1 MRTGEV
7 VCTLLEDVT
16 IAVLR
21 RPSLSW
27 TVKGT
32 GLDVRHF
39 PPNLGPA
46 FNIAMTMSQDEIR
59 RLVKTKDPRIWPLYG
74 KRIIEWRED
83 QARAAARQ
91 IVCSMECSEDYDP
104 VNADYRDD
112 SSVCVPEVKPGAIHE
127 TPEKPALFEKTL
139 AAIRDIIGDLEE
151 ISSKRIV
158 DELARIGGGP
168 WVQWGKGRHKKPIT
182 QHALARLL
190 KPHKVFPVDVGPEHA
205 RRKGYKRAQFEPLFQ
220 AYLNAP
226 PSASSSQWRNRAEGK
241 RDARA

>member
-1 MRTGEV
+1 MRTGET

-32 GLDVRHF
+32 GLDERYF

-46 FNIAMTMSQDEIR
+46 FNIAMTVSQDEIR
-59 RLVKTKDPRIWPLYG
+59 RLVLAKDPRIWPLYG
-74 KRIIEWRED
+74 KRIIEWSEGR
-83 QARAAARQ
+83 ARAAARQ
-91 IVCSMECSEDYDP
+91 LVSMGSNEDYDP
-104 VNADYRDD
+104 VSAARPDY
-112 SSVCVPEVKPGAIHE
+112 SSVSAPKVKPAPIHE
-127 TPEKPALFEKTL
+127 PPEQRALFEKTL
-139 AAIRDIIGDLEE
+139 AAIRDIMGELEE
-151 ISSKRIV
+151 SSSKQLV

-168 WVQWGKGRHKKPIT
+168 WAEWGKGRHKKPIT

-190 KPHKVFPVDVGPEHA
+190 KPHNVSPVDVGPEHS
-205 RRKGYKRAQFEPLFQ
+205 RRKGYKRAQFERLFQ
-220 AYLNAP
+220 VYLNAP

-241 RDARA
+241 RDAHA